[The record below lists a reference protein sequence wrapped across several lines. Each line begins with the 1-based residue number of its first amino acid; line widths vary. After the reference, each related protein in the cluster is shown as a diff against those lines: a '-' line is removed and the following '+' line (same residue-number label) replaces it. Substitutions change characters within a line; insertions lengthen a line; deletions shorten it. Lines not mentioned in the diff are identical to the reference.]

1 VPHEAPSRI
10 PFIDLSRLT
19 AAVRAPVLAEFAAV
33 LDEQAFVLGPR
44 VRAFEAALCGALGAE
59 HAVACANGTDALVVG
74 LMALGVRPGMRVALP
89 DLTFWASYEAILHV
103 GAVPVLLDVDP
114 DDLQLDVQA
123 LMDAHAAQPLD
134 ACLYVHLFGWTSPR
148 LEALR
153 DFCKARGIRLLED
166 GAQAFGVEHAGTSV
180 LASAHIATLSF
191 YPAKVLGGCLDG
203 GAVLTRDAAL
213 ASDLRAL
220 CNHGRTAHYAH
231 DRVGVNSRM
240 GGLAAAYLQEMLKL
254 REALLGARRSL
265 LARYIQVLAE
275 VKGVRLYAPPEGQRG
290 NGYLCVL
297 GLHDAASVAHCAQA
311 LSEAGIAT
319 ARTYPIPVHA
329 QPGARA
335 AQRFGS
341 LLHSTAFCEPV
352 LNLPLFYGMTN
363 EEQTR
368 CIEGLISALHD
379 GSRNLP

>member
-1 VPHEAPSRI
+1 
-10 PFIDLSRLT
+10 
-19 AAVRAPVLAEFAAV
+19 V

-44 VRAFEAALCGALGAE
+44 VRAFEASLCSALGAQ

-89 DLTFWASYEAILHV
+89 DLTFWASYEAIVQL

-123 LMDAHAAQPLD
+123 LMEAHAERPLD

-153 DFCKARGIRLLED
+153 DFCQARGIRLLED

-203 GAVLTRDAAL
+203 GAVLTRDVAL
-213 ASDLRAL
+213 AGDVRAL

-254 REALLGARRSL
+254 REALLGARRQL
-265 LARYIQVLAE
+265 LARYLAALRD
-275 VKGVRLYAPPEGQRG
+275 VPGVRMYAPPEGQRG

-297 GLHDAASVAHCAQA
+297 GLADAADVEHCARA
-311 LSEAGIAT
+311 LSEAGIGT
-319 ARTYPIPVHA
+319 ARTYPVPVHA
-329 QPGARA
+329 QPGARDA
-335 AQRFGS
+335 ERFGS
-341 LLHSTAFCEPV
+341 LVHSTAFCERV
-352 LNLPLFYGMTN
+352 LNLPLFYGMTDA
-363 EEQTR
+363 EQTR
-368 CIEGLISALHD
+368 CLEGFTAALHD
-379 GSRNLP
+379 RSRRLP